1 MNCLKGMTLLLKVL
15 AVFLL
20 FSLVGCGHSIN
31 ITPPMNTLSKEGV
44 VKIDKNVGYYISAE
58 NMNKEVTTPGG
69 GGDKVKYFPYKE
81 SEPALKA
88 VLGNIFQQVVSVP
101 APNDAKFIADNKI
114 AYIFTPEL
122 TTDSSSPSPFTWP
135 PTKFTL
141 KIDCKAADDSGK
153 LLWQTVVTGEG
164 QAEFEEFKS
173 DFSLAARKA
182 SQKAF
187 MKLQEE
193 IGKAGKF

>member
-1 MNCLKGMTLLLKVL
+1 MNCLKGMMSLLKVL

-31 ITPPMNTLSKEGV
+31 ITPPMNTLGKEGV

-141 KIDCKAADDSGK
+141 KIDCKAADGSGK

-164 QAEFEEFKS
+164 QAEFEEFKG

>member
-1 MNCLKGMTLLLKVL
+1 MNCLKGMTSLLKVL
-15 AVFLL
+15 AVFLM

-141 KIDCKAADDSGK
+141 KIDCKAADGSGN

-164 QAEFEEFKS
+164 QAEFEEFKG

>member
-1 MNCLKGMTLLLKVL
+1 MKDLKSMKSLLWVL
-15 AVFLL
+15 AVL
-20 FSLVGCGHSIN
+20 SLYALAGCGHSIN
-31 ITPPMNTLSKEGV
+31 ITPPMNTLNKEGV
-44 VKIDKNVGYYISAE
+44 VKIDKNVGYYISSE

-81 SEPALKA
+81 SEPALKT
-88 VLGNIFQQVVSVP
+88 VLGNIFNQVVIVP

-114 AYIFTPEL
+114 AYIFTPEF

-135 PTKFTL
+135 PTKFSM
-141 KIDCKAADDSGK
+141 KINCNAADGSGK
-153 LLWQTVVTGEG
+153 LLWQTVVEGEG
-164 QAEFEEFKS
+164 QAEFDEFKH
-173 DFSLAARKA
+173 DFSLAARRA

-193 IGKAGKF
+193 IVKSGNF